1 MKHYILLTT
10 IAALFFS
17 ANTQAQNTGN
27 GAKCWSLQEC
37 IDYANE
43 HNLDVKM
50 RRVYIEQQ
58 EVNLNTARNRRLPDL
73 SASAS
78 QTFSFG
84 RSASGYDNTY
94 QDHNSNTIRWSAS
107 TSVPI
112 FSGFRINNEIAA
124 AKLDLQTVA
133 AELERTKEDMEITIT
148 SACLQILYYKEMLAI
163 ANKQADL
170 SREQLERVKKLHENG
185 RASEAQIYEV
195 EAQIANDNL
204 AVVQAASDLQ
214 IATLALT
221 QLLELPT
228 PEGFDLKEPDD
239 HADFMLARKPDMI
252 FETAL
257 TTRASIRAE
266 EFRLKSREKSI
277 HLAKGAYYP
286 TLSFGAGY
294 GNNYYKIN
302 GAKNTSFSDQIKNN
316 RNEYFGLNLS
326 IPIFN
331 RFATRNSVRSARLN
345 TQLQQLQLENTKKS
359 LYKEIQQ
366 AYYNAVT
373 AGEKYRSS
381 EAACRSAEK
390 SFGYMQEKLNNGR
403 ATMYEYNDSKT
414 SMTKALFNRT
424 QAKYDFIL
432 RKKILEFYERQ
443 H

>member
-1 MKHYILLTT
+1 MKPYLFLTG
-10 IAALFFS
+10 IAALLFS
-17 ANTQAQNTGN
+17 ANAPAQNTDN
-27 GAKCWSLQEC
+27 GTTIWSLQKC

-43 HNLDVKM
+43 HNLEVKM
-50 RRVYIEQQ
+50 RQIYIDQQ
-58 EVNLNTARNRRLPDL
+58 KVNLNTAQNRRLPDL

-94 QDHNSNTIRWSAS
+94 QNQNSNATRWSAS

-112 FSGFRINNEIAA
+112 FTGFQIKNEIAA
-124 AKLDLQTVA
+124 VKLDLQAVA
-133 AELERTKEDMEITIT
+133 AELERTKEEMEITLT
-148 SACLQILYYKEMLAI
+148 SSYLQVLYHKEMLEI
-163 ANKQADL
+163 AGKQVDL
-170 SREQLERVKKLHENG
+170 SRRQLQRVKSMHENG

-195 EAQIANDNL
+195 EAQIANDEL

-214 IATLALT
+214 IATLVLT

-228 PEGFDLKEPDD
+228 PEGFDVEEPEDPV
-239 HADFMLARKPDMI
+239 DFLLARKPDRI

-257 TTRASIRAE
+257 TTRASIQAE
-266 EFRLKSREKSI
+266 EFRLKSSEKRVQ
-277 HLAKGAYYP
+277 LAKGAYYP

-294 GNNYYKIN
+294 SNNYYKIN

-331 RFATRNSVRSARLN
+331 RFATRNSVRSAGLN

-366 AYYNAVT
+366 AYYNALT
-373 AGEKYRSS
+373 SGEKYRSA
-381 EAACRSAEK
+381 EVAYKSAEK
-390 SFGYMQEKLNNGR
+390 SFGYMQEKLNSGR

-414 SMTKALFNRT
+414 SMTKALSNRT

-432 RKKILEFYERQ
+432 RKKILEFYERP
-443 H
+443 